1 MSLHDQEAFL
11 KSIPP
16 FDKLSQMQL
25 EFCQKGMNIGY
36 YPKDTVIISPEKISD
51 HFFIIIKGEVNEYH
65 NEELTTVYHEQ
76 DSFDADS
83 LMYEKTQSRFVA
95 SDDLI
100 CYELDK
106 KTFLNLLEQN
116 QRFKNF
122 FLKDLAARLQTLKNK
137 EYGNDMS
144 GFMVSKVSE
153 IFLHKPCI
161 VQADETLAKAI
172 EKSITFKTSTIIVQK
187 DSQYGIITDSVL
199 KKEVLLKGKK
209 IEEVNA
215 GDIAIFPM
223 VCVLEDDFLFQVLL
237 TLTAKNIKRVGVMKD
252 DILIGTIDQIDILSY
267 FANHVSLVAIQISK
281 ATSTGELKKASQ
293 DIAKSVKSLFVKSV
307 RTTYIAKMV
316 AQLNAKVYE
325 KLFELIVPEDLRQ
338 NCALLVMGSEGRNE
352 QILKT
357 DQDNALIIKDG
368 IDVEQYRPYME
379 EFTKN
384 LIEFGFPPCDGN
396 IMVSNPYWCKSYSDF
411 DKELD
416 NWLHAG
422 KMEDYM
428 HLAIFFDAK
437 VVGGDETLLSG
448 LKQKLFD
455 KIDNKD
461 VFMAYFAKATLT
473 FETPIG
479 MFSNIITQ
487 DDEVDLKKG
496 AIFAIV
502 QGIRSLALQNKLTE
516 QSTIARIKRLNKDG
530 ILQRDI
536 SSELIEAFGLLLRLK
551 LQGQMTEIAQGKT
564 IDNKINLNNLG
575 KIERDMLKD
584 SFQIVNKFK
593 KFITHHFRLNNVM

>member
-16 FDKLSQMQL
+16 FDKLTQMQL

-36 YPKDTVIISPEKISD
+36 YPKDTVMISPEKISD
-51 HFFIIIKGEVNEYH
+51 HFYIIIKGEVNEY
-65 NEELTTVYHEQ
+65 NSEELTTVYHEQ

-83 LMYEKTQSRFVA
+83 LMYEKTQSRFVT

-106 KTFLNLLEQN
+106 KTFLKLLEQN

-122 FLKDLAARLQTLKNK
+122 FLKDLASRLQTLKNK

-161 VQADETLAKAI
+161 VSSDSCLIKAI
-172 EKSITFKTSTIIVQK
+172 EKSFEYKTSTIIVQ
-187 DSQYGIITDSVL
+187 DGEQYGIITDSVL
-199 KKEVLLKGKK
+199 KKEVLLKGRDLEDTIAK
-209 IEEVNA
+209 
-215 GDIAIFPM
+215 DIAIFPI
-223 VCVLEDDFLFQVLL
+223 VCVEEEDFLFQVLL
-237 TLTAKNIKRVGVMKD
+237 TLTEKNIKRVGVLKD
-252 DILIGTIDQIDILSY
+252 KELIGTIDQIDILSY
-267 FANHVSLVAIQISK
+267 FANHVSLVAMQITK
-281 ATSTGELKKASQ
+281 ATNAQELKLASQ

-316 AQLNAKVYE
+316 AQLNAKVYM
-325 KLFELIVPEDLRQ
+325 KLFELLLPKELQQ

-357 DQDNALIIKDG
+357 DQDNALIVKDG
-368 IDVEQYRPYME
+368 VDIEQYRAYMNQ
-379 EFTKN
+379 FTDH
-384 LIEFGFPPCDGN
+384 LIDFGFPRCEGN

-416 NWLHAG
+416 NWLDAG

-428 HLAIFFDAK
+428 NLAIFFDAK
-437 VVGGDETLLSG
+437 VVGGDELLLDG
-448 LKQKLFD
+448 LKQKLFE
-455 KIDNKD
+455 KIKNKD
-461 VFMAYFAKATLT
+461 VFMAYFAKATLA

-479 MFSNIITQ
+479 MFSNIIAK
-487 DDEVDLKKG
+487 DDAVDLKKG

-502 QGIRSLALQNKLTE
+502 QGVRSLALEHKLTE
-516 QSTIARIKRLNKDG
+516 QSTIARIKRLNKDEV
-530 ILQRDI
+530 LDREMA
-536 SSELIEAFGLLLRLK
+536 SELIEAFGLLLRLK
-551 LQGQMTEIAQGKT
+551 LQGQMLELSQGQK
-564 IDNKINLNNLG
+564 IDNKINLNTLG

-593 KFITHHFRLNNVM
+593 KFITHHFRLSSVM